1 MCIRDRIYTSPASGS
16 SMEDVV
22 VDIPVFDD
30 EQIENPEDFMI
41 ELANA
46 SSTGG
51 FEAGISSQSGEV
63 LTTITDND
71 FVVGEEPSIGSAR
84 PQVIPF
90 VPTQFVPFDIL
101 EFATIGLNRL
111 TTSLSE
117 AVITETVN
125 KIASLDSILGTSLSD
140 SSFIQGLNSS
150 VFDNEV
156 DIHTRYYGNDGGSKG
171 FSSGK
176 GYRGTISTDVTC
188 LLYTSP
194 SPRDRTRSRMPS
206 SA

>member
-1 MCIRDRIYTSPASGS
+1 M
-16 SMEDVV
+16 
-22 VDIPVFDD
+22 
-30 EQIENPEDFMI
+30 
-41 ELANA
+41 
-46 SSTGG
+46 
-51 FEAGISSQSGEV
+51 
-63 LTTITDND
+63 
-71 FVVGEEPSIGSAR
+71 GEEPSIGSAR

-171 FSSGK
+171 FSSGR
-176 GYRGTISTDVTC
+176 GYRGTISTDVTDECGRFFIDTIVQGESLAINAHSTIC

-194 SPRDRTRSRMPS
+194 SPRDATLSRMPS